1 MHAQKWILINWVSER
16 PTQSLVPSRCALTP
30 AVGCGV
36 GTGSWPRHCESDLKG
51 TLWCTRGPTG
61 VCDTQSARPF
71 VYISQPCP
79 YVPPRQRWTE
89 VLVENV
95 HQSYECIW
103 PVQSKPRLNRCLYAC
118 TVHCICGVF
127 FFFFFLPS
135 IQMSDGHFQVK
146 PQWYR
151 AILSLSF
158 ASFLCDWINYV
169 SLTLLEVSKHTFSVI
184 SHQSMWPWR
193 WKVKHVSQ
201 EAGQRG
207 IRQLISGPT
216 QSHHSTLAWELKLS
230 LLAMYSELEAVDL
243 WCMMTWGQGPLK
255 SYFRCCAGL
264 LSDGEARVVN
274 RPTVVEESSLNW
286 RPSVRESAV

>member
-1 MHAQKWILINWVSER
+1 MVHAW
-16 PTQSLVPSRCALTP
+16 A
-30 AVGCGV
+30 
-36 GTGSWPRHCESDLKG
+36 
-51 TLWCTRGPTG
+51 TG
-61 VCDTQSARPF
+61 VYDTQKCSAF
-71 VYISQPCP
+71 
-79 YVPPRQRWTE
+79 
-89 VLVENV
+89 
-95 HQSYECIW
+95 
-103 PVQSKPRLNRCLYAC
+103 CLYIAAVSICAASATLDGGFGLKC
-118 TVHCICGVF
+118 TSIIWVYLTCAIHTLVKPLPLRLHSAVHMWCF
-127 FFFFFLPS
+127 FFSFFFLPS

-216 QSHHSTLAWELKLS
+216 QSHHSTLAGELKLS
-230 LLAMYSELEAVDL
+230 LLAMYSEL
-243 WCMMTWGQGPLK
+243 
-255 SYFRCCAGL
+255 
-264 LSDGEARVVN
+264 
-274 RPTVVEESSLNW
+274 
-286 RPSVRESAV
+286 